1 MSAQQNHTL
10 VSLRFIPVLDLP
22 VRLFHWSL
30 VVLLVI
36 SWTTAEIGGNAM
48 TYHLW
53 SGYTILTLI
62 LFRLLWG
69 FWGSTHARFNDFV
82 RGPRVAIRYAR
93 ALLQGE
99 TPLYP
104 GHNPLGGWMVILL
117 LLVLLVQVGTGLFA
131 NDDIAVEGPLYPCV
145 SKAGSD
151 FLTRIHKLNFDIL
164 LILISLHVL
173 AILFYLV
180 AKHENLI
187 VPMLTGRKWLEPG
200 FQELQAPFARLWL
213 AGALLALAA
222 GGVYLSVR

>member
-1 MSAQQNHTL
+1 MSAQQNPAL
-10 VSLRFIPVLDLP
+10 VSLRPVPIWDLP

-36 SWTTAEIGGNAM
+36 SWATAEIGGNAM

-82 RGPRVAIRYAR
+82 RGPRAAIRYAR

-117 LLVLLVQVGTGLFA
+117 LLVLSIQAGTGLFA
-131 NDDIAVEGPLYPCV
+131 NDDIAVEGPLYPWV

-151 FLTRIHKLNFDIL
+151 FLTRIHKLNFNIL
-164 LILISLHVL
+164 LILIGLHVL
-173 AILFYLV
+173 AALFYLF
-180 AKHENLI
+180 AKGENLI
-187 VPMLTGRKWLEPG
+187 VPMLTGRKWLGPA
-200 FQELQAPFARLWL
+200 FQEPQAHLARLWL

-222 GGVYLSVR
+222 GGVYLLVR